1 MRKRLFFGGICLLL
15 LIDLTNFTFV
25 VPIIPDFLLKQGVSL
40 SLIGFILSFYQIS
53 YFFTSLYF
61 GKRLIVYSK
70 NKVMLAGQIILVISN
85 IALSLLDHNFS
96 VGTVIALSSLL
107 RFIQGIALALVCAAI
122 YAYVPILFPLDLD
135 KKYAVIEISLG
146 SGLALGPVIG
156 GFLYEYVGYFWS
168 FMCMAFVYA
177 GMGLILFPF
186 ILRFNLKVSPDPLKE
201 PEEEEHSEQ
210 KILSKDDEKN
220 KSGELITG
228 IHSEDLE
235 TMTEPISATQI
246 LKNRNFVLTF
256 WVFVFS
262 YMCYYIIQPGF
273 SEHIHNYDGSED
285 TVGMIFGLG
294 DLTYAMTGFI
304 LLRFLSKIQ
313 IRRKY
318 LFIFGGFMSMIS
330 LLILGPE
337 EYTYLPRNLTVVTI
351 GMGVLGFAQMFYT
364 ATLIPEFIE
373 IFREI
378 DPNARGTE
386 EMACGLF
393 NASVAATEFLGAIL
407 GGVLSD
413 KLGFSRGM
421 SIYAMILLVYL
432 FFFGLLRHHNKAEK
446 KENEEKLI
454 QSENIILKVDSDV

>member
-1 MRKRLFFGGICLLL
+1 
-15 LIDLTNFTFV
+15 
-25 VPIIPDFLLKQGVSL
+25 
-40 SLIGFILSFYQIS
+40 
-53 YFFTSLYF
+53 
-61 GKRLIVYSK
+61 
-70 NKVMLAGQIILVISN
+70 
-85 IALSLLDHNFS
+85 
-96 VGTVIALSSLL
+96 
-107 RFIQGIALALVCAAI
+107 
-122 YAYVPILFPLDLD
+122 
-135 KKYAVIEISLG
+135 
-146 SGLALGPVIG
+146 
-156 GFLYEYVGYFWS
+156 
-168 FMCMAFVYA
+168 
-177 GMGLILFPF
+177 
-186 ILRFNLKVSPDPLKE
+186 
-201 PEEEEHSEQ
+201 
-210 KILSKDDEKN
+210 
-220 KSGELITG
+220 
-228 IHSEDLE
+228 
-235 TMTEPISATQI
+235 
-246 LKNRNFVLTF
+246 
-256 WVFVFS
+256 
-262 YMCYYIIQPGF
+262 
-273 SEHIHNYDGSED
+273 
-285 TVGMIFGLG
+285 
-294 DLTYAMTGFI
+294 
-304 LLRFLSKIQ
+304 
-313 IRRKY
+313 
-318 LFIFGGFMSMIS
+318 MIS